1 VSGEIDQLEA
11 PAGPSLS
18 YAVAAVA
25 RNVAFY
31 IVALVAVPVL
41 ATANPWL
48 PIAATPF
55 LGLAMYR
62 LTMVMHDCLH
72 GTLFAS
78 PAANRLC
85 GVAAGALSGV
95 EFHAFSQLHWAHHRR
110 TGQLDDPQGSDY
122 LSLPGSRA
130 GLVWHLLRPLA
141 GYTVFKLW
149 QVMRELP
156 PVRRRG
162 HDLAVIVPVVAA
174 QGAAAVV
181 ASCAFG
187 CWWLA
192 PLPIL
197 SAATFG
203 LFFAQL
209 RGFAEHVAMPGQA
222 PEGWVRSHQP
232 ALVDRLLLHDL
243 NFNFHREHHL
253 YPSVPSCRLPA
264 LHRRLAAARPA
275 EFALAPNM
283 FATIWCRLNA
293 A

>member
-1 VSGEIDQLEA
+1 MSGETAQLE
-11 PAGPSLS
+11 PPEGPSLS
-18 YAVAAVA
+18 YALAAVT

-31 IVALVAVPVL
+31 IAALVAIPVL
-41 ATANPWL
+41 ATVNPWL
-48 PIAATPF
+48 PIAAMPF

-72 GTLFAS
+72 GTLFPSAT
-78 PAANRLC
+78 ANRLC
-85 GVAAGALSGV
+85 GIAAGALSGV
-95 EFHAFSQLHWAHHRR
+95 EFHAFSRLHWAHHRR
-110 TGQLDDPQGSDY
+110 TGQPDDPQGSDY
-122 LSLPGSRA
+122 LSLPGSRV

-162 HDLAVIVPVVAA
+162 HDLAVVVPVVVA
-174 QGAAAVV
+174 QGGAAFI
-181 ASCAFG
+181 ASDALAG
-187 CWWLA
+187 WWLA

-222 PEGWVRSHQP
+222 PEGWVRSHRS
-232 ALVDRLLLHDL
+232 ALIDRLLLHDL

-253 YPSVPSCRLPA
+253 HPNVPSCHLPE
-264 LHRRLAAARPA
+264 LHQRLAGARPA

-283 FATIWCRLNA
+283 FATIWCRLA